1 MVNAELRAVT
11 ERASCSQHSGKN
23 ICESGVPT
31 KKISTSEIV
40 VLRSKNHC
48 FSVLFHEILPSF
60 LMTFL
65 STASADAQDGI
76 SQYSR

>member
-1 MVNAELRAVT
+1 VT
-11 ERASCSQHSGKN
+11 ERAGCNQHTEKN
-23 ICESGVPT
+23 ICRSGVPT
-31 KKISTSEIV
+31 KETSTSEIV

-48 FSVLFHEILPSF
+48 FSVLFHEIPPSF
-60 LMTFL
+60 SMTFL